1 MATIRTGAA
10 TLLALALALALAG
23 CASPAPR
30 FDDHFGEAVR
40 ANLAAQVAN
49 PAAAANPDPVRGVDG
64 RAARAA
70 QERYEKSFVQ
80 PEPATSS
87 LVGSGK

>member
-10 TLLALALALALAG
+10 ALAALALAG
-23 CASPAPR
+23 CVSPAPR

-49 PAAAANPDPVRGVDG
+49 PAASANPDAVQGVDG
-64 RAARAA
+64 RAARGA
-70 QERYEKSFVQ
+70 QERYEKSFAQ
-80 PEPATSS
+80 PEAPPTS
-87 LVGSGK
+87 LVGAAGR